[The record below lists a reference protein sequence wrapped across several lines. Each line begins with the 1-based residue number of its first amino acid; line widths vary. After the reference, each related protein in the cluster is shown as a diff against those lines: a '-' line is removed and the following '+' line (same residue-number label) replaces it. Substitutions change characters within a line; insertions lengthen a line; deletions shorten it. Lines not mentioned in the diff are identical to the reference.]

1 MRIWSS
7 LHIPRVTILMS
18 QSEVSV
24 FIAIFLQEAMEL
36 YSMREGGNILPL
48 FNPVQ
53 NEWMHCLATFS
64 PMHTHPAFPKM
75 QLNQYASGSSND
87 TADVFGS
94 SQSQSTAPTFSL
106 PSEAELFTTPQKN
119 RARQQAARVC

>member
-1 MRIWSS
+1 MRIWNS
-7 LHIPRVTILMS
+7 LHIPRVTILKS

-36 YSMREGGNILPL
+36 YSLADISE
-48 FNPVQ
+48 FNRKRHQVSQ
-53 NEWMHCLATFS
+53 GERAAADSGVGW
-64 PMHTHPAFPKM
+64 
-75 QLNQYASGSSND
+75 QYASGSSND